1 MIYSVKK
8 SAYIDCDLQDGNKVI
23 YHFVGFRSG
32 TTLALDIQDT
42 MLMMYI
48 KMFWGK
54 HIAIYIR
61 VLDDVNS
68 CVLIL
73 DMIQVC
79 SGE

>member
-1 MIYSVKK
+1 MK
-8 SAYIDCDLQDGNKVI
+8 DLHVRTKICWTEQS
-23 YHFVGFRSG
+23 HLSFFFSGFRSG
-32 TTLALDIQDT
+32 TTRALDIQDT

-54 HIAIYIR
+54 HIAIYICI
-61 VLDDVNS
+61 LDDVDN

-73 DMIQVC
+73 DMMQVC

>member
-1 MIYSVKK
+1 MK
-8 SAYIDCDLQDGNKVI
+8 DLHVRTKICRTEQS
-23 YHFVGFRSG
+23 HLSFFSGFRSG
-32 TTLALDIQDT
+32 TTRALDIQDT

-54 HIAIYIR
+54 HNDIYICI
-61 VLDDVNS
+61 LDDVDS

-73 DMIQVC
+73 DMMQVC